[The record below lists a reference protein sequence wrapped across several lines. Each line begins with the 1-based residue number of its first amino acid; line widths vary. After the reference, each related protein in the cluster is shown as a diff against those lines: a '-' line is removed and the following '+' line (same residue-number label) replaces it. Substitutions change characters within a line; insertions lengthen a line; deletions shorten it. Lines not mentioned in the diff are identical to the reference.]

1 MNKKLSSHEK
11 TELIYKQILADEEN
25 EKAKKIKRLRDLR
38 LSQASSGNS
47 NEQKIHTNY
56 CSNFCTPIHKR
67 ILKTV
72 RWTNILMG
80 TQSSS
85 AMDCIRPIML

>member
-1 MNKKLSSHEK
+1 MNKKLSSYEK

-47 NEQKIHTNY
+47 NEQKIHTIY

-80 TQSSS
+80 TWSSIE
-85 AMDCIRPIML
+85 MDCISPIML

>member
-1 MNKKLSSHEK
+1 MNKKLSSYEK
-11 TELIYKQILADEEN
+11 TELIYKQIIADEEN
-25 EKAKKIKRLRDLR
+25 EKEKKIKRLRDLR

-67 ILKTV
+67 ILKTI
-72 RWTNILMG
+72 RWADTVMG
-80 TQSSS
+80 TYSRRTL
-85 AMDCIRPIML
+85 DIICPIML

>member
-1 MNKKLSSHEK
+1 MNKKLSSYEK

-38 LSQASSGNS
+38 LSHASSGNS

-56 CSNFCTPIHKR
+56 CSNFYTPIHKR

-72 RWTNILMG
+72 RWTDIVMG
-80 TQSSS
+80 TQSRS
-85 AMDCIRPIML
+85 AMDKICPIML